1 MQSAE
6 EILAAARDAMTVR
19 RVFGDPIERDG
30 VIVVPV
36 ASVMGGGG
44 AGSGRAAAPQDAGAE
59 AGEPGE
65 PGEPGTPGDGP
76 EDGPAVGE
84 GSGAG
89 FGLVARPAGTYV
101 IRGDDVEWLP
111 AVDRNRQI
119 LVMGLVAAIGILA
132 VRSILLALLRR

>member
-6 EILAAARDAMTVR
+6 EILAAAREAMTVR

-44 AGSGRAAAPQDAGAE
+44 AGSGRAPMPASTGADDAAGVAAVDD
-59 AGEPGE
+59 EPGSS
-65 PGEPGTPGDGP
+65 GG
-76 EDGPAVGE
+76 AAAGE

-101 IRGDDVEWLP
+101 IRGDDVEWVP
-111 AVDRNRQI
+111 AIDRNRQI
-119 LVMGLVAAIGILA
+119 LVMGLVASLGILA
-132 VRSILLALLRR
+132 VRSVLLALLRR